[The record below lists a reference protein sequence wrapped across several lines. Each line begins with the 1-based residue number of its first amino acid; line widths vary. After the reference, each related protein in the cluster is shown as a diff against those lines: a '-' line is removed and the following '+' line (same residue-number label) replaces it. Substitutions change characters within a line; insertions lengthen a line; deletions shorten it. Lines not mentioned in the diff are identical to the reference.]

1 MLRHGGDG
9 CGPVSAHEAAA
20 LATAASACPQGC
32 GTTPGCATLRAVVVA
47 GARRDVS
54 AAACCV
60 TAAIVSPV
68 PSVLDIDPVLALR
81 GGGGAWRCV
90 HASMFWSGLVGR
102 RLACAWTA
110 HQFTGLI
117 GASAVLGRY
126 TNEA

>member
-81 GGGGAWRCV
+81 GGGAHGA
-90 HASMFWSGLVGR
+90 ASMRPCFGLVWSGGDWHVHG
-102 RLACAWTA
+102 
-110 HQFTGLI
+110 QLI
-117 GASAVLGRY
+117 SSPA
-126 TNEA
+126 